1 MATDTATDAAAG
13 APAGAD
19 GAPDGRRLRRERN
32 RDAVVEALLALYREG
47 DVAPSSET
55 ICARAGLSARSL
67 FRYFDDVDDLAQ
79 TAIDRAQQQVR
90 HLVEVDAAPSDPLRD
105 RIEALVASRAGLFEE
120 VAPVAAVSRLRA
132 ASHPVVAANLRRT
145 RAFLRDQV
153 RALFAPELD
162 AMAPADAAARLAA
175 ADVATSFEAH
185 VLLRDDQALD
195 PAAARAATT
204 ATLTLL
210 LGPGGPQ

>member
-1 MATDTATDAAAG
+1 MATELGTAAAVT
-13 APAGAD
+13 
-19 GAPDGRRLRRERN
+19 DGRRLRRERN

-47 DVAPSSET
+47 DVAPSSEA

-67 FRYFDDVDDLAQ
+67 FRYFDDAADLAQ
-79 TAIDRAQQQVR
+79 TAIDRAQEQVR
-90 HLVEVDAAPSDPLRD
+90 HLVELDVAPTDPLPA
-105 RIEALVASRAGLFEE
+105 RIDALVASRAALFDE

-132 ASHPVVAANLRRT
+132 ATQPVVAANLRRT

-153 RALFAPELD
+153 RDLFAPELE
-162 AMAPADAAARLAA
+162 ARPPAEAAARLAA

-185 VLLRDDQALD
+185 VLLRDDQGLD

-210 LGPGGPQ
+210 LGPGGPP